1 MAQVGASRRGIVGTI
16 AGLVEDRGSL
26 SVAPMKGTALSEA
39 QWAKRA
45 AYFCHWI
52 DDDPNVQRPRQSR
65 AFRIAL
71 TDEQPLS
78 PGLVGAQHETYLA
91 WLEDVFTRY
100 PNLDE
105 PSARVTRRLQWN
117 AYDPAL
123 TGEVLLV
130 AVALGRLRFLYGGLP
145 KEAVALRLRL
155 GTSNPHRRFDDPS
168 PFAQRGVTCWTSSQ
182 ANNRLLSYE
191 LDAMLAWLILHTAY
205 SKLRKRRVA
214 WRREPDRTVIAPAW
228 RIVRS
233 EGETTLLFRPPL
245 GRATLDW
252 LLAREQKNLIRF
264 LALQDASR
272 HVTRDDA

>member
-1 MAQVGASRRGIVGTI
+1 VGTI

-26 SVAPMKGTALSEA
+26 SVAPMKRAALGEA

-52 DDDPNVQRPRQSR
+52 DDDPNVQRPRQNK
-65 AFRIAL
+65 ALRIAL
-71 TDEQPLS
+71 TDQEPPG
-78 PGLVGAQHETYLA
+78 PGLVGAQHETYLS
-91 WLEDVFTRY
+91 WLEDIFSRY

-155 GTSNPHRRFDDPS
+155 ATSNPNRCFHNLS

-182 ANNRLLSYE
+182 ANNRLLRYE
-191 LDAMLAWLILHTAY
+191 LDAMLAWLILHTTCI
-205 SKLRKRRVA
+205 KLRKRRLA
-214 WRREPDRTVIAPAW
+214 WQREPDRTVIAPAW

-233 EGETTLLFRPPL
+233 EGEATLLLRPPL
-245 GRATLDW
+245 ERPTLDW
-252 LLAREQKNLIRF
+252 LLARQQNKVMCFVAMR
-264 LALQDASR
+264 DASKLF
-272 HVTRDDA
+272 TLDDA